1 MKKMLEELWN
11 GNVTPCEKCAV
22 GHREVEDLIEL
33 MVEALLVP

>member
-22 GHREVEDLIEL
+22 GDREVEDLIEL
-33 MVEALLVP
+33 MAEALFAP